1 VIQGADPIAT
11 LTPLSKTR
19 FNRFRALH
27 SRKERQQ
34 TGLTLLEGETL
45 VAEAL
50 EHGARFTAVLGLPEF
65 WGRRPDWIRRL
76 GAAGVA
82 AFTLT
87 PKQLEMLAVTEHSA
101 GSLAVVARPEW
112 KPELLWK
119 RAEQADFLGVLGIG
133 LQDPG
138 NVGGILR
145 TLAAAAGQG
154 AWLSEGCAELAS
166 PKVMR
171 ASAGAV
177 LRLPG
182 IENAQ
187 PAEVIAGCRQ
197 RGIQTLA
204 TVVRGGRTHTS
215 LDLTLPTLLVLGA
228 EGEGLP
234 ESVQNACDYAVH
246 IPMPGGMESLNVA
259 VAGGIILYEA
269 VRQRRLAPA
278 GKRGSEG
285 ERSMGSPARGESGAD
300 RAGQGHKRTRGN

>member
-1 VIQGADPIAT
+1 M
-11 LTPLSKTR
+11 
-19 FNRFRALH
+19 
-27 SRKERQQ
+27 
-34 TGLTLLEGETL
+34 
-45 VAEAL
+45 AEAL
-50 EHGARFTAVLGLPEF
+50 EHGARLTAVVGLPEF
-65 WGRRPDWIRRL
+65 WGKHPEWIHRL

-87 PKQLEMLAVTEHSA
+87 AKQLEMLASTGHPA
-101 GSLAVVARPEW
+101 GSLAVVASPEW
-112 KPELLWK
+112 KPELLWA
-119 RAEQADFLGVLGIG
+119 RAGQPDFLGVLGVG

-154 AWLSEGCAELAS
+154 AWFSEGCAELAS
-166 PKVMR
+166 PKVIR

-182 IENAQ
+182 IERAR
-187 PAEVIAGCRQ
+187 PGEVLAECRR

-204 TVVRGGRTHTS
+204 AVPRGGRPHTS
-215 LDLTLPTLLVLGA
+215 LDLTQPTLLVLGA
-228 EGEGLP
+228 EGGGLP
-234 ESVQNACDYAVH
+234 EEIKAACDYAVH

-259 VAGGIILYEA
+259 VAAGIILYEA

-278 GKRGSEG
+278 VKRGSEG

-300 RAGQGHKRTRGN
+300 RAGQGPKRTRGN